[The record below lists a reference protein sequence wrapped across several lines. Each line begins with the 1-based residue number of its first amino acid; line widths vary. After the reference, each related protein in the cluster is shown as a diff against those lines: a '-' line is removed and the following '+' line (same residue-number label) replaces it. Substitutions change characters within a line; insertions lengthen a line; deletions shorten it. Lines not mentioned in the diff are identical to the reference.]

1 MTALSPVSST
11 SRTDNTAGDFLRV
24 VSVLEPGLP
33 VELGTAAQPASYTVP
48 LVFSRRVSPHERQHI
63 EDPRTAA
70 RIAEEFGGGPGL
82 HLVVSDRRL
91 LVEGTTLEQLRDGL
105 ARALND
111 MLQELGR
118 ELRRVG
124 DERAAAAEVHVQDER
139 RRTAT
144 VHAAVSA
151 ITFE

>member
-1 MTALSPVSST
+1 MTELSLVSST
-11 SRTDNTAGDFLRV
+11 SATDETAGDFLRV

-33 VELGTAAQPASYTVP
+33 AELGTPAQPASYTVP
-48 LVFSRRVSPHERQHI
+48 LVFSRRVSPRERQHI

-70 RIAEEFGGGPGL
+70 RIVEEGSGGPGL
-82 HLVVSDRRL
+82 RLVVSDRRL

-111 MLQELGR
+111 MLLDLGR
-118 ELRRVG
+118 ELRRAG
-124 DERAAAAEVHVQDER
+124 DERAAAAEAHVQDER

-151 ITFE
+151 IRFE

>member
-1 MTALSPVSST
+1 MTALSPFPSA
-11 SRTDNTAGDFLRV
+11 SRTDDTAGDVLRL

-33 VELGTAAQPASYTVP
+33 VELGTPTQPASYTVP
-48 LVFSRRVSPHERQHI
+48 LVFSRRVSAHERQHI

-70 RIAEEFGGGPGL
+70 RIAEECGAGPGL
-82 HLVVSDRRL
+82 RLVVSDRRL

-124 DERAAAAEVHVQDER
+124 DERAAAVELHAQDER
-139 RRTAT
+139 RRAAA

-151 ITFE
+151 IRFE